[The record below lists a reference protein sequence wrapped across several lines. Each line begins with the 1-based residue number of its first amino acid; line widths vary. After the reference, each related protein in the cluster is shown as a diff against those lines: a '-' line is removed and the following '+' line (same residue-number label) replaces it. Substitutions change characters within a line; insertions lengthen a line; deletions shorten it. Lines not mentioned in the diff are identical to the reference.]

1 MKVFL
6 TGATGAIGRPTV
18 PRLVA
23 AGHEVTAVA
32 RGPAKAAQVAATGA
46 TAVSVDLFDGEA
58 VRDAVAGHDAVVHLA
73 TNIPPITKAA
83 RRSAWATND
92 RLRAEASAHLV
103 EAALATGV
111 GRYVQESVG
120 FLYPDSGDRWID
132 AETISPEPFPVV
144 ESALVAEAHAQR
156 FTDRGGTGVVL
167 RFGMFYGPG
176 LAHTDALLG
185 MARWGLAFSAGGPG
199 RFVSSIHVDDAA
211 AAVVAALA
219 VPAGVYDVVDDE
231 PLTSARYA
239 AALAAAAG
247 RRRYLRVPG
256 RLIRLGGAQVEAFR
270 RSQRISNRRF
280 REAGGWAPRRP
291 DAADGLAHLDG

>member
-6 TGATGAIGRPTV
+6 TGGTGAIGRPTV

-32 RGPAKAAQVAATGA
+32 RGPEKRAQVEAAGATGVA
-46 TAVSVDLFDGEA
+46 VDLFDAEA
-58 VRDAVAGHDAVVHLA
+58 VREAVAGHEAVVHLA
-73 TNIPPITKAA
+73 TNIPSSARMA

-92 RLRAEASAHLV
+92 RLRSEASAHLV
-103 EAALATGV
+103 EAALATGAR
-111 GRYVQESVG
+111 RYLQESVG
-120 FLYPDSGDRWID
+120 FVYPDSGDRWID
-132 AETISPEPFPVV
+132 ADDTSPLPYPAVA
-144 ESALVAEAHAQR
+144 SALVAEAHAQR
-156 FTDRGGTGVVL
+156 FTDRGGTGVVM
-167 RFGMFYGPG
+167 RFGMFYGRG
-176 LAHTDALLG
+176 LAHTDALLR
-185 MARWGLAFSAGGPG
+185 MARWGLAFSAGGSG
-199 RFVSSIHVDDAA
+199 RFLSSIHVDDAA

-219 VPAGVYDVVDDE
+219 VPAGIYDVVDDE

-256 RLIRLGGAQVEAFR
+256 RLVRLGGAQVEAFR

-280 REAGGWAPRRP
+280 RDATGWAPRWP
-291 DAADGLAHLDG
+291 DAAQGLAHLDD